1 MRQKMAKNKQ
11 HVLEKRS
18 DPKKVQKNVYD
29 KWLTTNGNKKSTRK
43 IVKIGFGSFTEQRSC
58 YEIKAFGLRPSL
70 GTS

>member
-29 KWLTTNGNKKSTRK
+29 R
-43 IVKIGFGSFTEQRSC
+43 
-58 YEIKAFGLRPSL
+58 
-70 GTS
+70 

>member
-58 YEIKAFGLRPSL
+58 YEIKAFSLRPSL